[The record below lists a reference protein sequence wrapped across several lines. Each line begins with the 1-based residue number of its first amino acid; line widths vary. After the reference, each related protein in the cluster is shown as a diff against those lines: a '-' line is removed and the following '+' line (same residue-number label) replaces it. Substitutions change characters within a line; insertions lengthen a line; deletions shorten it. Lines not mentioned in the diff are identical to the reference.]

1 MSQLAFKH
9 QREKVAADRAG
20 PWQAIFRPE
29 NNFCAET
36 ENFPVN
42 WGTNHSRHS
51 FVFGNKGSGYD
62 DVKTGLCS
70 TFGNPLARSV
80 DLASP
85 HERACSAIN
94 ARASRARRL
103 RCLRNKAPS
112 LDSLFRLRS
121 FSAYWRSAARTR
133 AVGFLCLDEV
143 SASSSRSFEVA
154 SSMAIFFIQRII
166 AAVSDSAQ
174 GLIFVPGTRGSEK
187 ETLMHKKVICLGLCA
202 VFLAVGFAAHAQ
214 QQAKIY
220 KIGWLGSRPAVR
232 EVVAARGS
240 EIIRRELRA
249 LGYVEGKNI
258 AFEYRSAEGEPNR
271 LPALADELVRLK
283 VDVLVMSTPSAA
295 LAAKNATR
303 TIPIVFLLAGDPVA
317 SGLVDSLARPGGN
330 ITGFTTISTV
340 LAGKRL
346 ELLKETV
353 PKLSRVAVLWDPK
366 APRSVQQWKENQ
378 LQAKELGLQ
387 LHSMEVSSVN
397 DLENAFKGATK
408 ARSAALAV
416 LQSPFTSTYQKQIA
430 DLATKHRLPAIYPRQ
445 DFVESGGLMS
455 YGADRAEPYKRVASL
470 VDKVLKGTKPADLP
484 VEQPTKFELVI
495 NLKTAKAL
503 GLTIPPVVMMRA
515 EKVIK

>member
-1 MSQLAFKH
+1 MLFA
-9 QREKVAADRAG
+9 
-20 PWQAIFRPE
+20 
-29 NNFCAET
+29 
-36 ENFPVN
+36 
-42 WGTNHSRHS
+42 
-51 FVFGNKGSGYD
+51 
-62 DVKTGLCS
+62 LCV
-70 TFGNPLARSV
+70 P
-80 DLASP
+80 
-85 HERACSAIN
+85 
-94 ARASRARRL
+94 
-103 RCLRNKAPS
+103 
-112 LDSLFRLRS
+112 
-121 FSAYWRSAARTR
+121 
-133 AVGFLCLDEV
+133 
-143 SASSSRSFEVA
+143 
-154 SSMAIFFIQRII
+154 
-166 AAVSDSAQ
+166 AQ
-174 GLIFVPGTRGSEK
+174 
-187 ETLMHKKVICLGLCA
+187 
-202 VFLAVGFAAHAQ
+202 AQ

-232 EVVAARGS
+232 EDVAARGS
-240 EIIRRELRA
+240 EIIRRELGA
-249 LGYVEGKNI
+249 LGYIEGKNL

-346 ELLKETV
+346 ELIKETV

-366 APRSVQQWKENQ
+366 APT
-378 LQAKELGLQ
+378 LCAT
-387 LHSMEVSSVN
+387 MERKPTAGKRTGSAASFHRGEQRQRF
-397 DLENAFKGATK
+397 ENAFKGATK
-408 ARSAALAV
+408 ARSTALAV
-416 LQSPFTSTYQKQIA
+416 IQSPFTVSYLKQIT
-430 DLATKHRLPAIYPRQ
+430 DLARRHRLPAIYPRQ

-455 YGADRAEPYKRVASL
+455 YGADRAEPYKRVASM